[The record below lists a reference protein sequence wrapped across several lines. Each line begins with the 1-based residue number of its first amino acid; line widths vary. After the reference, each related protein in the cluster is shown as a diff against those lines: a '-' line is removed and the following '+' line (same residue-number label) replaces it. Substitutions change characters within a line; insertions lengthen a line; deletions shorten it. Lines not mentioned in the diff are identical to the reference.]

1 MRGNFSV
8 GAEVMRPLEQVV
20 GTLQVAKPVHHPSHA
35 VDDERIIRGNLEG
48 LLNQV
53 TGFALVCP
61 ITNQEKGYPFEVP
74 IPAGLSVRGVVLADQ
89 IRSLDWKA
97 RKASLIG
104 KLPAEVVE
112 VVIAKIDAIL
122 YPA

>member
-1 MRGNFSV
+1 MKAAFVPQRGDAIWLDFDPQA
-8 GAEVMRPLEQVV
+8 GHEQARRRPAIVLSPAQF
-20 GTLQVAKPVHHPSHA
+20 
-35 VDDERIIRGNLEG
+35 
-48 LLNQV
+48 NQV